1 MPVARPL
8 NYRLILSSVLL
19 ATALTAC
26 AGSAP
31 PVPESVS
38 AEGADFGAFR
48 TFGWYAPSGVDG
60 ADQPLRLLDQSIRE
74 GIRNELRRR
83 GYREDQKQPDLLI
96 AYETA
101 RSDRVES
108 NPVRVGVGVGG
119 YRGGFGGS
127 VNMSTPSVRNYQEG
141 TLVIH
146 AVDAKNNTEVWQGR
160 ISGQVKG
167 GSLEPA
173 AVRNVV
179 GLALA
184 DFPARP
190 AQ

>member
-1 MPVARPL
+1 M
-8 NYRLILSSVLL
+8 NYRLILSSLLL
-19 ATALTAC
+19 ATALAAC

-31 PVPESVS
+31 PAPKSVL
-38 AEGADFGAFR
+38 AQGADFGAFR
-48 TFGWYAPSGVDG
+48 TFGWYPAPGVDG
-60 ADQPLRLLDQSIRE
+60 VDQPLRLLDQNIRE

-83 GYREDQKQPDLLI
+83 GYAEDQQQPDLLF

-101 RSDRVES
+101 RADRVES
-108 NPVRVGVGVGG
+108 APVRVGVGVGG
-119 YRGGFGGS
+119 YSGGFGGS

-146 AVDAKNNTEVWQGR
+146 AVDAKSNAEVWQGS

-179 GLALA
+179 GLAMKE
-184 DFPARP
+184 FPARP
-190 AQ
+190 AP